1 MNDHDNITREK
12 TQLEL
17 DRESDKDRE
26 MEHLQSKENE
36 LRRKRG
42 LPEIPFY
49 LNDIR
54 TPEEIEANKD
64 FKRKCLE
71 EALRK
76 TEQMFIARQLKKT
89 TEEQ

>member
-17 DRESDKDRE
+17 DREYDKDRE
-26 MEHLQSKENE
+26 MEHTNSKENE

-49 LNDIR
+49 LKDLR
-54 TPEEIEANKD
+54 SPEEIEANKD

-71 EALRK
+71 EAMRK

-89 TEEQ
+89 TEG